1 MSSELQLAV
10 LRTIL
15 YADVFSFAM
24 TPAEIHH
31 FLIDTTPATADDVQ
45 AAIVT
50 QAQTGGRLTQRDGF
64 VCLAARPELIE
75 LRQERAAISHAL
87 LPVAALGAAMHAQ
100 AQGWGL
106 LPRLGATGPVLV
118 LVGLLSMDL
127 LRWLLHV
134 AMHRLPWLWRLHS
147 VHHSDTDYDCT
158 IGLRFHPLEALLSAI
173 VLVAAVS
180 ALGVPPGIVV
190 LSETLT
196 LALGFFAH
204 GNVSLPPR
212 WDRVLRLVLVTA
224 DTHRV
229 HHSCLRRES
238 MSNFGSVFSSWDRL
252 FGTYTAAPAAGPLGM
267 SIGLAELRDP
277 AQLTLARLLVMPF
290 RRPAAPGSEPGA
302 LCRPGGRGLG

>member
-1 MSSELQLAV
+1 MTAWLAANAALVYFTAIVGGFAVVAIWETCTPLRPASAPVGRRWTVNIALLCIDNLAV
-10 LRTIL
+10 
-15 YADVFSFAM
+15 
-24 TPAEIHH
+24 
-31 FLIDTTPATADDVQ
+31 
-45 AAIVT
+45 
-50 QAQTGGRLTQRDGF
+50 
-64 VCLAARPELIE
+64 
-75 LRQERAAISHAL
+75 HAL

-106 LPRLGATGPVLV
+106 LPRLGAPGPALV

-127 LRWLLHV
+127 LRWLLHL
-134 AMHRLPWLWRLHS
+134 AMHRLSWLWRLHS

-158 IGLRFHPLEALLSAI
+158 IGLRFHPLEALLSAV

-190 LSETLT
+190 LSEALT

-212 WDRVLRLVLVTA
+212 WDRMLRLVLVTA
-224 DTHRV
+224 DTHRI

-238 MSNFGSVFSSWDRL
+238 MSNFGSVFSFWDRL

-267 SIGLAELRDP
+267 SIGLAELREP
-277 AQLTLARLLVMPF
+277 AQLTLARLLLMPF
-290 RRPAAPGSEPGA
+290 RRPAAPGSEPSP